1 MTENALKV
9 FLSLLRAGLWGMP
22 FDAQEVP
29 ALSVGEWKEVLSM
42 SERQTVAG
50 VTFLGLDSMP
60 EDRMP
65 PVGVIGRW
73 AARADAIERRNKN
86 INSEIVDLYFEFARN
101 GLEPVLQKGQGI
113 AALYRCPL
121 SRECGDI
128 DLWFSTP
135 EGKESADK
143 LIRSKGIN
151 VRNRPDGSSCYVS
164 GRGFVVEHHLRFYD
178 LYNPF
183 VQKYLHSLTSGL
195 ELDRTLLQ
203 LSGVTIPVPA
213 PEHCLLMLYAH
224 VLKHS
229 IGRGIGMRQLCD
241 AAVACDRYRYTLD
254 RKLFR
259 GMCRHTGIARWV
271 ELMNSFMTGYIGL
284 PLSSLPYKTKD
295 TDASGLF
302 DIVIEGGNF
311 GRYDTS
317 NGHPDMTGFRRK
329 IHTAMAFLRNSR
341 FSLPVASGETA
352 GVFLML
358 LKGQI

>member
-1 MTENALKV
+1 MTENVLKV
-9 FLSLLRAGLWGMP
+9 FFSLLRAGLWGMP
-22 FDAQEVP
+22 FNAPEVP
-29 ALSVGEWKEVLSM
+29 ALSVGEWKEVFSM

-50 VTFLGLDSMP
+50 VTFLGLDSMS

-65 PVGVIGRW
+65 PTEVIGRW
-73 AARADAIERRNKN
+73 AARADAIERRNRN
-86 INSEIVDLYFEFARN
+86 INSVIADLYSEFSRN

-113 AALYRCPL
+113 AAMYKCPL

-128 DLWFSTP
+128 DLWFCTP
-135 EGKESADK
+135 EDKKLADD
-143 LIRSKGIN
+143 LVRSKRIN
-151 VRNRPDGSSCYVS
+151 VRNRPDGSSCYVAE
-164 GRGFVVEHHLRFYD
+164 GGFVVEHHLRFYD

-203 LSGVTIPVPA
+203 LSGVAIPVPA

-229 IGRGIGMRQLCD
+229 AGRGIGMRQLCD
-241 AAVACDRYRYTLD
+241 VAVACDRYRYRLD
-254 RKLFR
+254 RELFKS
-259 GMCRHTGIARWV
+259 MCRRAGIARWI

-284 PLSSLPYKTKD
+284 PSSSLPYKTED
-295 TDASGLF
+295 ADASGLF

-311 GRYDTS
+311 GQYDSS
-317 NGHPDMTGFRRK
+317 NGHPGMTGVRRK

-341 FSLPVASGETA
+341 FSLSVSPGEAA